1 MHGSSSAGGRP
12 ASWAVA
18 GLFAAAAGLSGGC
31 YVTYA
36 AAWNPP
42 RAVVLASEP
51 PPAPAEMR
59 PAAPY
64 EGAVWVAGHYDWAAE
79 GWVWLPGTYVR
90 PRAGHIWVAP
100 IYQRE
105 RERVRY
111 VPGHWRPTEV
121 PPPLPAQGS
130 PPPPTVVPAPPG
142 PRPVPVPAPVPV
154 PVPAP
159 GPPPPTIVP

>member
-1 MHGSSSAGGRP
+1 MQGSNSATGSRGP
-12 ASWAVA
+12 WVCA
-18 GLFAAAAGLSGGC
+18 GLFVVAAVLSAGC

-42 RAVVLASEP
+42 RAVILSTEP
-51 PPAPAEMR
+51 PPAPAEAR

-64 EGAVWVAGHYDWAAE
+64 DGAVWVAGHYDWAAE

-105 RERVRY
+105 RDRVRY
-111 VPGHWRPTEV
+111 VPGHWRPTEL
-121 PPPLPAQGS
+121 PPPPPNRGS
-130 PPPPTVVPAPPG
+130 PPPPTVVPPPPG
-142 PRPVPVPAPVPV
+142 PPPTGPAPVPV
-154 PVPAP
+154 PVPPP